1 MEPGIKF
8 NATWSDE
15 DLTNLH
21 VEICDGASLFATE
34 IWVSHQQLR
43 DTVAGL
49 HVFKNQIR
57 GGIFNLR
64 FGEFGPE
71 YASGAL
77 DVRLQFRK
85 LAKILIQVSAQ
96 SGFTRFEDRE
106 LASEAKLYLVSEP
119 ALLDAFIDAFQAPS
133 EGSST
138 EAVLEA
144 FSLN

>member
-8 NATWSDE
+8 TANWSDE
-15 DLTNLH
+15 DLIDLH
-21 VEICDGASLFATE
+21 VEICDDVSLFSTT
-34 IWVSHQQLR
+34 IWVRHQQFR

-49 HVFKNQIR
+49 HVFKHQIN

-64 FGEFGPE
+64 FGEFGAE

-77 DVRLQFRK
+77 DVRLQWRK
-85 LAKILIQVSAQ
+85 LAKILILVSAQ

-119 ALLDAFIDAFQAPS
+119 ALLDAFIDAFQAPG
-133 EGSST
+133 ERSST

-144 FSLN
+144 FAWH

>member
-1 MEPGIKF
+1 MDPGIKF
-8 NATWSDE
+8 TAFWSDE
-15 DLTNLH
+15 DLIDLH
-21 VEICDGASLFATE
+21 VEICDGASLFATQV
-34 IWVSHQQLR
+34 WVGHQQLR

-49 HVFKNQIR
+49 RTFKNQIH
-57 GGIFNLR
+57 GGMFNLR

-77 DVRLQFRK
+77 HVRLQFRK

-96 SGFTRFEDRE
+96 SGFTRFEEKE

-119 ALLDAFIDAFQAPS
+119 ALLDAFIDAFQTPS
-133 EGSST
+133 EGCPS
-138 EAVLEA
+138 EAMLEA